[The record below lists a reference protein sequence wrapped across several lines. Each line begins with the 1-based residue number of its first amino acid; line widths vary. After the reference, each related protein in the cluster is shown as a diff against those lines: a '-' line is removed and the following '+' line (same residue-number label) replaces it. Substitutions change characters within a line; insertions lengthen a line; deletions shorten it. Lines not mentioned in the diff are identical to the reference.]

1 MRKRSISS
9 EFYFEAAHKL
19 NLSYESKCENLH
31 GHSYRCIVEIT
42 STADKLNVD
51 GMIVDFTILKQI
63 IKEKIE
69 DRLDHKYLNDIFK
82 VNATAEYMA
91 EWICNEVDR
100 GLSDKNIHAKCTKV
114 ELYETAKNK
123 AIYEETL

>member
-1 MRKRSISS
+1 MGKTSIRT

-31 GHSYRCIVEIT
+31 GHSYKCAVTIT
-42 STADKLNVD
+42 NTDTHLNKD
-51 GMIVDFTILKQI
+51 NMIVDFKVLKQI

-69 DRLDHKYLNDIFK
+69 DRLDHKYLNDIYK

-91 EWICNEVDR
+91 EWICNEVNK
-100 GLSDKNIHAKCTKV
+100 GISEHNIHARCTKV
-114 ELYETAKNK
+114 ELNETANNM
-123 AIYEETL
+123 AIYEEEV